1 MLNPMDD
8 LKGKFVIRDEDKLL
22 EFDRC
27 GDLPDTFDHLIKFEP
42 TIPPTPHSVNDHI
55 EMSKWQIT
63 CRYFVVDRE
72 NEERFFY
79 RYSWE

>member
-27 GDLPDTFDHLIKFEP
+27 GDLPDEFDHLIEFN
-42 TIPPTPHSVNDHI
+42 TTPPPEPHSVAEHI
-55 EMSKWQIT
+55 EMSKWSEYLQEL
-63 CRYFVVDRE
+63 VKRE
-72 NEERFFY
+72 RK
-79 RYSWE
+79 